1 MLRTEVEGT
10 MVLASARGE
19 AEDLI
24 RRVALVEVELAEA
37 HQAREAVEENS

>member
-19 AEDLI
+19 AEDLVGW
-24 RRVALVEVELAEA
+24 VALVEVELAEA
-37 HQAREAVEENS
+37 H